1 MKHWMPNLEEEHML
15 KKRNVFLAL
24 SAGLAILILVACAK
38 DVTKPGNAV
47 SLTGDP
53 VAGKVVYEAY
63 CKSCHGPA
71 GTGGIA
77 NPGSDDGTVPELKP
91 IDNDFKDAT
100 AMDVVI
106 EHGSTPSGVNTAI
119 KMPAFGD
126 EGTLKPQQIA
136 NVIAYVLQINK

>member
-1 MKHWMPNLEEEHML
+1 ML
-15 KKRNVFLAL
+15 KKRKTFFVLTVVLVFMILA
-24 SAGLAILILVACAK
+24 ACAK
-38 DVTKPGNAV
+38 DITKPGKAV
-47 SLTGDP
+47 NLTGDP
-53 VAGKVVYEAY
+53 VAGKVVYDAY

-71 GTGGIA
+71 GTGGIT

-100 AMDVVI
+100 AMDLVV
-106 EHGSTPSGVNTAI
+106 EHGSTPGGEDTVT

-136 NVIAYVLQINK
+136 DVIAYVLQINK

>member
-1 MKHWMPNLEEEHML
+1 ML
-15 KKRNVFLAL
+15 KKRNVLVIFTIVLVF
-24 SAGLAILILVACAK
+24 LILVACAK
-38 DVTKPGNAV
+38 DMTKPGKAA

-53 VAGKVVYEAY
+53 VAGKVVYDAY
-63 CKSCHGPA
+63 CKSCHGSG
-71 GTGGIA
+71 GTGGVT

-106 EHGSTPSGVNTAI
+106 EHGSTPSGVDTTT

-126 EGTLKPQQIA
+126 EGSLKPQQIA
-136 NVIAYVLQINK
+136 DVIAYVLQINK